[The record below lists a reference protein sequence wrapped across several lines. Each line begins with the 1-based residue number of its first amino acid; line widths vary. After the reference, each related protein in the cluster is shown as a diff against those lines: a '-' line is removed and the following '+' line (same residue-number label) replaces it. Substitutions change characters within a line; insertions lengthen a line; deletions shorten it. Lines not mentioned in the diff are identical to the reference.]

1 MFQTVWAAA
10 SPLLTPIVTK
20 AVTDWLSDPKNVEKL
35 SSQIQIG
42 ITNAVDQAIANA
54 TSDTPS

>member
-10 SPLLTPIVTK
+10 QPLLTPIVTK
-20 AVTDWLSDPKNVEKL
+20 AVTDWLEDPANQAKI

-54 TSDTPS
+54 STPAT